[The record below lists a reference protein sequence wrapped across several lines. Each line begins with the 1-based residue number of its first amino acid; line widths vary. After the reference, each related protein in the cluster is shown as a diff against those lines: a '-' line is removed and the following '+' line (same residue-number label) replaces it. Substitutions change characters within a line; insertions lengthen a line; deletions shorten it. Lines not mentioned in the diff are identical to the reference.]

1 MQECA
6 VRLSLYRRAS
16 KAKRR
21 PDGGRAMGRIADAMA
36 ACVLYSVGAVSP
48 RLAHRAHRALLVR
61 CCTYVTLCCL
71 SPLVQTARAQERER
85 TYETTGRQQLL
96 RDRCVQAHAEA
107 QQRRM
112 HGSLLAA
119 REELLVCG
127 RNDCPTPVMNDCA
140 GWLNEV
146 EASLSSIVFAV
157 SDEDGHDIVD
167 ASVRADGKLLS
178 EQSDG
183 RALTLDPGTYTF
195 SLTAPRRPTVEITL
209 SVRQSEKNRIVRV
222 ELPPPRSISEAPPT
236 SRLPT
241 TPSPPVPAAAQP
253 HPVPLVSYIL
263 AGTTLIGVGGF
274 VYFGLSGNALHRQ
287 WQHCTDDCS
296 AVRRTGKRNY
306 VLADIALG
314 VAIVSLPAAIITYL
328 VARPDRDGSQQ
339 TQNARQEITPLWL
352 PGGAGLQWRTSF

>member
-1 MQECA
+1 
-6 VRLSLYRRAS
+6 
-16 KAKRR
+16 
-21 PDGGRAMGRIADAMA
+21 
-36 ACVLYSVGAVSP
+36 
-48 RLAHRAHRALLVR
+48 
-61 CCTYVTLCCL
+61 VTLCCTY
-71 SPLVQTARAQERER
+71 PLVPRANAQERER
-85 TYETTGRQQLL
+85 AHENADKQL

-157 SDEDGHDIVD
+157 SDQAGHDIVD

-178 EQSDG
+178 ERSDG

-195 SLTAPRRPTVEITL
+195 ALTAPRRATVEITL

-222 ELPPPRSISEAPPT
+222 ELPQPPPPVAAEAPTT
-236 SRLPT
+236 SDVHTMPAQ
-241 TPSPPVPAAAQP
+241 PVPAMAEP
-253 HPVPLVSYIL
+253 HPVPVVSYIL
-263 AGTTLIGVGGF
+263 AGTTLVGVGAF

-287 WQHCTDDCS
+287 WQHCTNDCDD
-296 AVRRTGKRNY
+296 VRRTGKRDY

-314 VAIVSLPAAIITYL
+314 VAIVSLPAAIITYV
-328 VARPDRDGSQQ
+328 VARPERDGAEHAQ
-339 TQNARQEITPLWL
+339 TARHDVTPLWW
-352 PGGAGLQWRTSF
+352 PGGAGVQWRASF